1 MTLIYTQHCKDM
13 LRERDIDAA
22 WVERAVAEPEQTEEP
37 GDGTRHYLR
46 RVPERSGRWLRVV
59 VNVMTEPHRAVT
71 VFFDRRLRSEPCAG

>member
-1 MTLIYTQHCKDM
+1 M

-46 RVPERSGRWLRVV
+46 RVPERGGRWLRVV

-71 VFFDRRLRSEPCAG
+71 VFFDRRLRSEPCG